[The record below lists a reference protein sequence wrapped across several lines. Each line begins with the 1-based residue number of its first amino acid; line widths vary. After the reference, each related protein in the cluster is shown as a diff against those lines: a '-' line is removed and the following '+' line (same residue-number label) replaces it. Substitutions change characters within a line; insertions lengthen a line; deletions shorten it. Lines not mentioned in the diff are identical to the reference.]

1 VGPSLEPD
9 TVGTA
14 RLASRAVPVFG
25 AGKLNPK
32 AGFWFELFGKIGI
45 GQWLRYFTGSL
56 EVVGAVLLLIPKTS
70 AIAAVLLALT
80 MVGAVATH
88 LFILRDGYA
97 AFFPHRV

>member
-1 VGPSLEPD
+1 
-9 TVGTA
+9 VGTA